1 LYTIRLFTT
10 KSLSDS
16 TILPRVRIFVML
28 FEQKEKTSI
37 LSFLRFCYITMK
49 CLTSFRQIRFKN
61 EADIRCM
68 CKVCCPFRI
77 AVINSLYTSRS
88 GRVVKSKKSKNR
100 KCRRIVESE
109 ETYYRRIGRVV
120 WRNLYFTIIPV

>member
-1 LYTIRLFTT
+1 MPITT

-28 FEQKEKTSI
+28 FEQKEKTPI
-37 LSFLRFCYITMK
+37 VSFLRFYYITMK

-68 CKVCCPFRI
+68 CKVCRPFRI
-77 AVINSLYTSRS
+77 ADINSLYTLRSR
-88 GRVVKSKKSKNR
+88 RVVKSKKSKNR

-109 ETYYRRIGRVV
+109 ETYYQRIGRVV
-120 WRNLYFTIIPV
+120 YRNLYFTIIPI